1 MPPPPLSVPAEPTV
15 MPRAMC
21 HKTANAAL
29 GRALLATALMQYC
42 QYCLMTMVRMVTLRL
57 MTVTPR
63 VVHQLPL
70 QLLLL
75 SSRQSQPQAVASN
88 VLALRAA
95 LPVCMQYHI
104 RTPNTVIEL
113 KFSKMI
119 LYCNDS
125 INKFHNI

>member
-1 MPPPPLSVPAEPTV
+1 
-15 MPRAMC
+15 MC